1 MTAVI
6 LRGDAAQL
14 LLPDACADLI
24 VTSPPYFA
32 LRSYSDNGEHYEGQ
46 IGSED
51 TPADYVSSLLD
62 CTREWM
68 RVLKPE
74 GSIFVNL
81 GDKYSQRTQVR
92 RSSHQ
97 PGIFPGKFPEFAESW
112 KERRAQG
119 ATRMPHQN
127 ITANGNSVPEKSLMG
142 LPWRYALAC
151 VDELGLILRAEI
163 IWDKPNGLPESVKD
177 RVRRSHE
184 QVFHF
189 VKQPRYFTAVDE
201 IREPYA
207 PVSVARS
214 GRQYNAGDQFSVG
227 TPNTLDPRQMCNP
240 LGKLPGS
247 VWDIPSAPLKVPDW
261 VGVDHFAAYPPE
273 LCRRIILGWSPKEIC
288 AACGEGRKPVTKI
301 SHEKGWTRRSSGERD
316 GNRHAGESV
325 GQQVNNRQLAEIT
338 GYSCACTPYT
348 DHPGDPSSRAYNGSS
363 SRRNADVIAGGK
375 YESDLGGQPRTGRW
389 REYYLDGW
397 DAPPTRP
404 GVVLD
409 PFGGTGTTAMT
420 ASVLGRIGISV
431 DRSADY
437 CRLARWRVNDPAQR
451 AKVLRQPAPKRV
463 PDDQPALFDW

>member
-1 MTAVI
+1 VTAVI

-46 IGSED
+46 IGSEE
-51 TPADYVSSLLD
+51 TPTDYVSSLLD

-81 GDKYSQRTQVR
+81 GDKYSNGSRNYYAPGTKHLGETVGKVR
-92 RSSHQ
+92 R
-97 PGIFPGKFPEFAESW
+97 PEDGFPPK
-112 KERRAQG
+112 
-119 ATRMPHQN
+119 T
-127 ITANGNSVPEKSLMG
+127 LLG
-142 LPWRYALAC
+142 LPWCYALAC
-151 VDELGLILRAEI
+151 IDDLGLILRAEI
-163 IWDKPNGLPESVKD
+163 IWEKPNGLPESVKD

-201 IREPYA
+201 IREDAVTADRKGSRTSYPPGSA
-207 PVSVARS
+207 SGSVDANGKHHHREGS
-214 GRQYNAGDQFSVG
+214 AGL
-227 TPNTLDPRQMCNP
+227 PLHP

-288 AACGEGRKPVTKI
+288 IACGEGRKPVTKTEYI
-301 SHEKGWTRRSSGERD
+301 PQGDHNPKMGREKYGRIEQGHGDVLMGRFKPQEMPHGRANAQAT
-316 GNRHAGESV
+316 
-325 GQQVNNRQLAEIT
+325 II

-348 DHPGDPSSRAYNGSS
+348 DHPGDPSSRAYHGSS